1 MIFFGGGCTVVSKAT
16 QHLDFASVKWS
27 RHVAALSHLKRFP
40 FTWIR
45 VVDLLLDLLLAGDRE
60 LLTLADQLLFELLLA
75 LRLQKFLPEGNVGEH
90 RGEGSGEFNGR
101 LGAFLKGMKR
111 RLKL

>member
-1 MIFFGGGCTVVSKAT
+1 MLGCFLSCGIFTLKLHVT
-16 QHLDFASVKWS
+16 SVERS
-27 RHVAALSHLKRFP
+27 RRVAASLSHLKRFP

-45 VVDLLLDLLLAGDRE
+45 VVHLLLVLLLVGDGE
-60 LLTLADQLLFELLLA
+60 LLTLADQLLLELLLA
-75 LRLQKFLPEGNVGEH
+75 LRLQEFLPEGDVGEH
-90 RGEGSGEFNGR
+90 RSEGSAQFNGR